1 MSKKVK
7 STKSANEIAET
18 LAVSTTAK
26 LEKASEKL
34 VKTYSDYS
42 KVAEDQVKVL
52 GDSITTLTVQLT
64 DLVEAVTEKE
74 VELIEITKKLEIAKN
89 DADYAIKTHV
99 RDSEVRAVSEY
110 AEKNGLVVVTKN
122 EVSDLKDQI
131 ITLTKQLE
139 AEKERFDETLASKVE
154 EKINEQVKILGLE
167 FQAKESECNAEVRS
181 YKAQNDLLVSQVND
195 LKSMIAKERESKIE
209 IEKAR
214 TPKVQYMKSD
224 SDETKK

>member
-1 MSKKVK
+1 M
-7 STKSANEIAET
+7 
-18 LAVSTTAK
+18 
-26 LEKASEKL
+26 
-34 VKTYSDYS
+34 
-42 KVAEDQVKVL
+42 
-52 GDSITTLTVQLT
+52 GDSITTLTGQLT

-99 RDSEVRAVSEY
+99 RDSEVRAVGEY

-131 ITLTKQLE
+131 NTLVKQLE
-139 AEKERFDETLASKVE
+139 DEKERFDKTLDSRVE
-154 EKINEQVKILGLE
+154 EKINEQTRILSLE

-181 YKAQNDLLVSQVND
+181 FKAQNDLLVSQVND
-195 LKSMIAKERESKIE
+195 LKTMISKERESKVE

-214 TPKVQYMKSD
+214 TPKVQYVKGD